1 MRKVRNIVIGGIQQ
15 KVFNL
20 VLVTILLLVTAYT
33 AVIMFQSRHL
43 ETISAEANKKQ
54 KEAIAVVS
62 EQTMDAVVENSLTT
76 QTTLSA
82 ALADDLFQRLTT
94 TVNTLSES
102 AKAVLLSPELYSAR
116 TISLPDPATD
126 GTVTMQLVGESPDMP
141 EDQALLEKLGKLA
154 NLSDLMAALYRNAG
168 TSSVYIAI
176 PEGYMLCVDDKAGAR
191 VDESGKTKTIPIRQR
206 PWYQGAAESDGIFFT
221 DVLQDTFTGET
232 GITCAMPIRQDG
244 RLVAVAAAD
253 IFLGGMAEAVEN
265 SGDAVRYTAIIN
277 NLGHVVF
284 SPMKQGTLRAVT
296 SEEAQDLRQSEQKE
310 LAAFVTDALSGV
322 TGVRLLD
329 LDGDLCYLAGAP
341 VETLGWAV
349 VSVVDKAATERP
361 TVLMEEQVDGVL
373 AEASQAFRKGL
384 DRSKQTILVL
394 ILVILVLGISAANR
408 VSKRI
413 VKPLERM
420 TKRVRSLGGK
430 DLQFRMEDEYR
441 TGDEIEVLAESF
453 ETLSVKTLQ
462 YVDEVQRVT
471 AEKERIGVEL
481 TMATAIQKSQLPRLF
496 PPFPNR
502 PEFSIFAAMKPAKE
516 VGGDFYDFFMVD
528 SDHLALV
535 MADVSGKGIPAALF
549 MMVARVLIKTQL
561 QNGVSVEAALTNVN
575 RQLCEGND
583 LGFFVTVWAAVLE
596 ISTGKG
602 FAVNAGHEHPVLKRK
617 DGKYELVLYRHS
629 LALAALDGVQFK
641 QHEFKLNPGDS
652 IFVYTD
658 GVAEATNDLD
668 ELYGTDRMLE
678 ALNRDPD
685 AEPEEVVKNVMDGIK
700 DFVGEVEQFD
710 DITMMHLR
718 YNGS

>member
-116 TISLPDPATD
+116 PISLPDPATD

-253 IFLGGMAEAVEN
+253 IFLDGMAEAVEN

-277 NLGHVVF
+277 NLCHVVF
-284 SPMKQGTLRAVT
+284 SPMKQGTLRTVT
-296 SEEAQDLRQSEQKE
+296 SEEAQDLRRDPRLGGGVRSRQGGYR
-310 LAAFVTDALSGV
+310 AAHDPDGGAGGRHPRGSV
-322 TGVRLLD
+322 TGLPQWPGPFEADDPGPDPR
-329 LDGDLCYLAGAP
+329 Y
-341 VETLGWAV
+341 
-349 VSVVDKAATERP
+349 SRP
-361 TVLMEEQVDGVL
+361 RHRRG
-373 AEASQAFRKGL
+373 
-384 DRSKQTILVL
+384 
-394 ILVILVLGISAANR
+394 
-408 VSKRI
+408 
-413 VKPLERM
+413 KPR
-420 TKRVRSLGGK
+420 
-430 DLQFRMEDEYR
+430 
-441 TGDEIEVLAESF
+441 
-453 ETLSVKTLQ
+453 
-462 YVDEVQRVT
+462 
-471 AEKERIGVEL
+471 
-481 TMATAIQKSQLPRLF
+481 
-496 PPFPNR
+496 
-502 PEFSIFAAMKPAKE
+502 
-516 VGGDFYDFFMVD
+516 
-528 SDHLALV
+528 
-535 MADVSGKGIPAALF
+535 
-549 MMVARVLIKTQL
+549 
-561 QNGVSVEAALTNVN
+561 VEA
-575 RQLCEGND
+575 
-583 LGFFVTVWAAVLE
+583 
-596 ISTGKG
+596 
-602 FAVNAGHEHPVLKRK
+602 
-617 DGKYELVLYRHS
+617 
-629 LALAALDGVQFK
+629 
-641 QHEFKLNPGDS
+641 
-652 IFVYTD
+652 
-658 GVAEATNDLD
+658 
-668 ELYGTDRMLE
+668 DR
-678 ALNRDPD
+678 
-685 AEPEEVVKNVMDGIK
+685 
-700 DFVGEVEQFD
+700 
-710 DITMMHLR
+710 
-718 YNGS
+718 